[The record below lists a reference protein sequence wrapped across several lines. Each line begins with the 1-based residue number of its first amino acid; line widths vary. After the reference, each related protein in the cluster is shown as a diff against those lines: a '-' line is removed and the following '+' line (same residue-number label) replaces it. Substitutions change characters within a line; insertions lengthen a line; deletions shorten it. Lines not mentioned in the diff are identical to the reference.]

1 MRNLFYAV
9 FVLLAVA
16 GLSISCADETI
27 GSSLNDTSAT
37 IIEDSTFTITGVT
50 VRSTHLRSR
59 SSYQLIGKIN
69 SPGYGTLTSDAV
81 MQFMPASSIV
91 TEGVTADKID
101 SCRLLMAID
110 AGDFTGD
117 SLATMRM
124 SVYRLNKQLP
134 NPIYSDFNPSGYYSA
149 GDFLGSTAYS
159 ATAIQ
164 QGTSS
169 AAYRTVSVPM
179 PVELGRELF
188 NKYKSSPETFATPS
202 GFAEF
207 FPGIY
212 ITNTYG
218 EGLMMNF
225 HNTELRVYFRKQLDS
240 GKDTTSYQSYMAV
253 TPEVL
258 YNNNI
263 SLSIDQSIQ
272 DLIDA
277 GEAIVMSPA
286 GLEVK
291 LNFPI
296 QEIINSY
303 KAKTADGI
311 AIINSL
317 ELELPVSPIYNDWGI
332 EPPQYLL
339 MVKDGMRDQFFDND
353 TLTNN
358 KDSFYAK
365 YNPLTHKYV
374 FTGMRDYILN
384 IINKQNGVA
393 TSADI
398 NLTIL
403 PIDVSL
409 YTQQASYYTAATTV
423 VTKIGPAVSRPGLA
437 LLLLNQAK
445 ARITYSKHSMN

>member
-1 MRNLFYAV
+1 MRKLFYAA
-9 FVLLAVA
+9 FVILTVA
-16 GLSISCADETI
+16 GLSSSCTDDTI
-27 GSSLNDTSAT
+27 GSSLNDTRAT
-37 IIEDSTFTITGVT
+37 IIEDSAFTITGVT
-50 VRSTHLRSR
+50 VKSTKLRSR

-91 TEGVTADKID
+91 TDGVTADKID
-101 SCRLLMAID
+101 SCRLLMSIN
-110 AGDFTGD
+110 AGGFTGD

-134 NPIYSDFNPSGYYSA
+134 NPIYSDFNPEGYYST
-149 GDFLGSTAYS
+149 GDLLGSTAYS

-169 AAYRTVSVPM
+169 STYRTVSVPM

-188 NKYKSSPETFATPS
+188 NKYSSSPETFTSPAA
-202 GFAEF
+202 FAEY
-207 FPGIY
+207 FPGVY
-212 ITNTYG
+212 VTNTYG

-225 HNTELRVYFRKQLDS
+225 FNTELRVYFRKQLES
-240 GKDTTSYQSYMAV
+240 GKDTTSYQSYLAV

-263 SLSIDQSIQ
+263 SLAIDQKVQ
-272 DLIDA
+272 NLIDA
-277 GEAIVMSPA
+277 GEAVVMSPA

-296 QEIINSY
+296 QEIIDSY

-317 ELELPVSPIYNDWGI
+317 ELELPVDPIDNLWGI
-332 EPPQYLL
+332 EPPEYLL
-339 MVKDGMRDQFFDND
+339 MVKDGMREQFFDND

-365 YNPLTHKYV
+365 YNPLTRKYV

-403 PIDVSL
+403 PIDVSM
-409 YTQQASYYTAATTV
+409 YTQQATYYSSASTI
-423 VTKIGPAVSRPGLA
+423 VTKIGPAVSRPGIG
-437 LLLLNQAK
+437 LLRLNEAK
-445 ARITYSKHSMN
+445 ARITYSKHSMD

>member
-169 AAYRTVSVPM
+169 AAYRTVSIPM
-179 PVELGRELF
+179 PV
-188 NKYKSSPETFATPS
+188 
-202 GFAEF
+202 
-207 FPGIY
+207 
-212 ITNTYG
+212 
-218 EGLMMNF
+218 
-225 HNTELRVYFRKQLDS
+225 
-240 GKDTTSYQSYMAV
+240 
-253 TPEVL
+253 
-258 YNNNI
+258 
-263 SLSIDQSIQ
+263 
-272 DLIDA
+272 
-277 GEAIVMSPA
+277 
-286 GLEVK
+286 
-291 LNFPI
+291 
-296 QEIINSY
+296 
-303 KAKTADGI
+303 
-311 AIINSL
+311 
-317 ELELPVSPIYNDWGI
+317 
-332 EPPQYLL
+332 
-339 MVKDGMRDQFFDND
+339 
-353 TLTNN
+353 
-358 KDSFYAK
+358 
-365 YNPLTHKYV
+365 
-374 FTGMRDYILN
+374 
-384 IINKQNGVA
+384 
-393 TSADI
+393 
-398 NLTIL
+398 
-403 PIDVSL
+403 
-409 YTQQASYYTAATTV
+409 
-423 VTKIGPAVSRPGLA
+423 
-437 LLLLNQAK
+437 
-445 ARITYSKHSMN
+445 